1 MATVNGILALSAVS
15 VTDDRTRLLRL
26 KKTATYIK
34 SLGMEGA
41 GTRSRFYCRP
51 AAYVKGWRHVA
62 KGLAEMRRLEK
73 ATTNLKRG
81 LSLERKTAE
90 CGKGLRVSLL
100 YGS

>member
-1 MATVNGILALSAVS
+1 M
-15 VTDDRTRLLRL
+15 
-26 KKTATYIK
+26 
-34 SLGMEGA
+34 
-41 GTRSRFYCRP
+41 
-51 AAYVKGWRHVA
+51 KGWRHVA

-100 YGS
+100 